1 LRRCHILTVGLMT
14 MLAVAGCAA
23 APPRIGAGIHGS
35 VEEVQAEFERRVR
48 AQFPIG
54 SAETVLRAELV
65 REKFRI
71 RRDKDSPFRF
81 SANYTSNYI
90 ACRLD
95 WTIRWSVYGGTIADI
110 AGHWDQTCL

>member
-1 LRRCHILTVGLMT
+1 LRRCHISMVGLVT
-14 MLAVAGCAA
+14 MLALAGCAA
-23 APPRIGAGIHGS
+23 APPRIGAGLHGS
-35 VEEVQAEFERRVR
+35 VEEVQAEFDRRVR

-71 RRDKDSPFRF
+71 RRDKDSPFSF
-81 SANYTSNYI
+81 SANYASNYI

-95 WTIRWSVYGGTIADI
+95 WTIRWSVYAGTIADI
-110 AGHWDQTCL
+110 AGHWQQTCL